1 MSRLAT
7 LTTIAGLALGPVAVS
22 GCTGCS
28 KAASKQ
34 DVPAAPLSN
43 TASPGTDEPS
53 MGKPLG
59 APASGAPSTDPGA
72 ASADMKLKPEE
83 GTISIEVPP
92 TLKAGA
98 EAVAKIVV
106 TPGAAY
112 HVNTEFP
119 AKVTLQ
125 PPAGVTLAKT
135 QFAAGGP
142 DKSKGDAEAFEE
154 QRLAFAVKLTPSA
167 SGNYTING
175 TFKFAVCDKDQCLPK
190 KETIAI
196 KIAAN

>member
-7 LTTIAGLALGPVAVS
+7 VTVAALAGFAFGGAA
-22 GCTGCS
+22 CS
-28 KAASKQ
+28 KSAPKQ
-34 DVPAAPLSN
+34 DTPAAPLSN
-43 TASPGTDEPS
+43 QAKAGAAEPS
-53 MGKPLG
+53 MGAPLG
-59 APASGAPSTDPGA
+59 TPASGAPAAGA
-72 ASADMKLKPEE
+72 PSAGGADMKLKPEE
-83 GTISIEVPP
+83 GTLSIEAPA
-92 TLKAGA
+92 TFKAGS
-98 EAVAKIVV
+98 EAVAKIIV

-125 PPAGVTLAKT
+125 PTSGVTIPKT

-142 DKSKGDAEAFEE
+142 DKSKGDAETFEE
-154 QRLAFAVKLTPSA
+154 QRMEFAVKLTPAS

-196 KIAAN
+196 TVAAN